1 MYPIYQSLWIE
12 LCFCFVSL
20 RLVYPMLPVSLD
32 CVVFLF
38 CFSPSCLPY
47 VGSFSGLWSG
57 FALFLSVFSTLCCQ
71 FLWIV
76 LCFCFVSLRLLYPML
91 PVSLD
96 CVVFLFYFSPS
107 CLSYVTSFSGL
118 CFVFVLFFSVLSTL
132 CYQFLWIVECFSL
145 FLSVFSTLC
154 CQFLQ
159 IVLCFCFVPLRLV
172 YPMLQ
177 VSLDCVVFLFCFSPS
192 CLPYATSFSRLCCVF
207 ALFLSVLSTLCY

>member
-76 LCFCFVSLRLLYPML
+76 LCFCFVSLRLVYPML
-91 PVSLD
+91 PVS
-96 CVVFLFYFSPS
+96 P
-107 CLSYVTSFSGL
+107 
-118 CFVFVLFFSVLSTL
+118 
-132 CYQFLWIVECFSL
+132 
-145 FLSVFSTLC
+145 
-154 CQFLQ
+154 
-159 IVLCFCFVPLRLV
+159 
-172 YPMLQ
+172 
-177 VSLDCVVFLFCFSPS
+177 DCVVFLFCFSPS
-192 CLPYATSFSRLCCVF
+192 CLFLCYQFLWIVLCFCFVFLRLVYPMLPVSLDCGVFFFVSLRLFYPMLPVSPDCAVFLFCSSPSCLPYVTSFSRLCCVF
-207 ALFLSVLSTLCY
+207 VLFLTVLSTLCY